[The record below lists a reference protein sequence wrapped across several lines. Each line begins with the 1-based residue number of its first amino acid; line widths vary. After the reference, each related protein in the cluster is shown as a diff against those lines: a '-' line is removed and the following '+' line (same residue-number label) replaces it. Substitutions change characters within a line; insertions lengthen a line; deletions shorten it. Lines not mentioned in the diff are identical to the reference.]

1 MPGIV
6 YDFSQRTFWKRQ
18 NTFLNQLVCVF
29 PLSNVNHYNWSKTI
43 DISTL
48 WLEIQTIP
56 DVYEGASSVFFIQ
69 YQHIKQ
75 TKLTFK
81 PFFSFN
87 LYFQNSKMY
96 VFGFFCFGLKTEKT
110 RKPKQFFNF
119 HLFLKQNNGRINY
132 TNIEIV
138 KFHIFY

>member
-56 DVYEGASSVFFIQ
+56 DAYEGASSVF
-69 YQHIKQ
+69 
-75 TKLTFK
+75 
-81 PFFSFN
+81 SFN
-87 LYFQNSKMY
+87 ISITN
-96 VFGFFCFGLKTEKT
+96 
-110 RKPKQFFNF
+110 
-119 HLFLKQNNGRINY
+119 KQN
-132 TNIEIV
+132 
-138 KFHIFY
+138 